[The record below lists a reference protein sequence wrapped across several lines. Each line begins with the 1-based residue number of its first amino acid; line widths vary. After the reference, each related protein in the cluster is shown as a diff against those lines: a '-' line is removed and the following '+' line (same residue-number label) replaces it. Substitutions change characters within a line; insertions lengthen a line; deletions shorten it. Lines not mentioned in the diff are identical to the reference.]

1 MLSFSN
7 LSPRQQIGADICN
20 QSVNHDVDDL
30 EIEDLLSLA
39 YIKQNLLVGNQ
50 PH

>member
-7 LSPRQQIGADICN
+7 LSPRKQIRADISN
-20 QSVNHDVDDL
+20 QSVDHYVDDL
-30 EIEDLLSLA
+30 EIKDLLSLA
-39 YIKQNLLVGNQ
+39 YIQQNLLVGNQ

>member
-7 LSPRQQIGADICN
+7 LSPRQQIGTNISN
-20 QSVNHDVDDL
+20 QSVDHDVDDL
-30 EIEDLLSLA
+30 EIKDLLGLA
-39 YIKQNLLVGNQ
+39 YIQQNLLVGNQ